1 MMDSLSYGRY
11 ACRNI
16 APFLSSRAVTRTLIG
31 GEGGEGC
38 IFIDSCSARQISF
51 QIDQFEF
58 DLKRNSPACSR
69 NSPAC
74 SWMFSYLLLLIDFA
88 TLS

>member
-11 ACRNI
+11 ECRNI
-16 APFLSSRAVTRTLIG
+16 LLQLFLSSRAVTRTLIG
-31 GEGGEGC
+31 GGGC
-38 IFIDSCSARQISF
+38 IFIDSCSARLISF

-58 DLKRNSPACSR
+58 DLKRNSSACSR

-74 SWMFSYLLLLIDFA
+74 SWTFSYLLLLIDFA